1 MRNYELMFIIRPTLE
16 DEAVNVV
23 VENMKKGLE
32 DMKAKINEVIP
43 MGRKELAYEI
53 NTFKNGNYF
62 LFKVEGDPAAIK
74 EFDRVA
80 NINEDILRHI
90 VVKIQNN

>member
-1 MRNYELMFIIRPTLE
+1 MRNYELMFIVRPTLE

-23 VENMKKGLE
+23 VEGLKKVLT
-32 DMKAKINEVIP
+32 DKKANIKEVVN
-43 MGRKELAYEI
+43 MGRRELAYEI

-62 LFKVEGDPAAIK
+62 LFKVEGEPAAVK

-90 VVKIQNN
+90 VVKVEK